1 MDYALLETHR
11 QHCRE
16 NYALGKKALRE
27 GKGRKAAAYFD
38 LALEHCRYV
47 IEHTDDPEERKRYR
61 GLRDNCI
68 AAAASAGKPPS
79 PADNSENDETKA
91 KDDVGKNKE
100 DTPSYKVV
108 RPEDLTLEQA
118 LRKLDE
124 LEGLDA
130 VKKHVHSW
138 VDLIKVFHLR
148 KARGMTVPDMS
159 FHMVF
164 LGNPGTGK
172 TTVARLMAQIYHALG
187 IVKKGQ
193 CVETDR
199 SSLVAGYVG
208 QTALKTQ
215 EVIEKALDGVLFID
229 EAYMLA
235 NGGSNDFGQEAIDTL
250 LKAME
255 DNRHRLV
262 VIVAGY
268 DDLMKSFI
276 ESNPGLKSRFKTFV
290 HFADYSGEEMM
301 NIFRGFCKK
310 NEYVLSPEA
319 ARRLCEHFNKMY
331 EQRDK
336 AFANGRDARNLF
348 EKIVTRQSRRIA
360 KLCDPD
366 NNTIKEIRSEDLP
379 FNE

>member
-1 MDYALLETHR
+1 MDYTLLESHKK
-11 QHCRE
+11 HFRE
-16 NYALGKKALRE
+16 NHTLAKEALRE
-27 GKGRKAAAYFD
+27 GKTRKAAAYFR
-38 LALEHCRYV
+38 LALEHCQYV
-47 IEHTDDPEERKRYR
+47 TEHTPDSDERKRYR
-61 GLRDNCI
+61 ELQDKCKAEI
-68 AAAASAGKPPS
+68 ASANDPVPASNQNDNAEPKGVEKNGEDNPSFKVTKGK
-79 PADNSENDETKA
+79 
-91 KDDVGKNKE
+91 
-100 DTPSYKVV
+100 
-108 RPEDLTLEQA
+108 DLSKEQA
-118 LRKLDE
+118 LKELDE
-124 LEGLDA
+124 MEGLDA

-138 VDLIKVFHLR
+138 VDLIEVFKLR
-148 KARGMTVPDMS
+148 KARGIAVPDMS

-215 EVIEKALDGVLFID
+215 EAIEKALDGVLFID

-255 DNRHRLV
+255 DHRDRLV

-268 DDLMKSFI
+268 EELMERFI
-276 ESNPGLKSRFKTFV
+276 DSNPGLKSRFKTFV
-290 HFADYSGEEMM
+290 HFADYTGEELM
-301 NIFRGFCKK
+301 NIFSGLCKK
-310 NEYVLSPEA
+310 NEYVLSAKAEETLSE
-319 ARRLCEHFNKMY
+319 RFRKMY
-331 EQRDK
+331 AQRDK
-336 AFANGRDARNLF
+336 HFANGRDVRNLF

-360 KLCDPD
+360 RLRDPD
-366 NNTIKEIRSEDLP
+366 NNTIKEIQTVDLP
-379 FNE
+379 PDEQ